1 MDQTDS
7 ILLAYL
13 PTNTIRSNK
22 DSANPILRKA
32 YLPAR

>member
-7 ILLAYL
+7 ILLAYP

-22 DSANPILRKA
+22 DSVNPIFKIEGKLI
-32 YLPAR
+32 